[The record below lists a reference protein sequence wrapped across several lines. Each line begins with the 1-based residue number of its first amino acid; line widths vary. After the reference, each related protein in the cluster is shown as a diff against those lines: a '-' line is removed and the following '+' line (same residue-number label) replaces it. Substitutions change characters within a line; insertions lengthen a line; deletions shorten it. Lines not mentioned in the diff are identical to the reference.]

1 MMQIRWYR
9 GENGKERGEEGLRS
23 TMKLRPSKENGDKNE
38 KKRMKDDTR
47 R

>member
-1 MMQIRWYR
+1 MQIRWHR

-23 TMKLRPSKENGDKNE
+23 TKTLRPSKENGDKNE
-38 KKRMKDDTR
+38 KKRMKDNTR